1 MLVIWKKVVGV
12 IINKQKY
19 GALPIEMDAQLN
31 SPTIA
36 GVRTQV
42 REVSH
47 NSNTTLT
54 HLHCLAEM
62 EILPQGQQSVK
73 LGLYGRVTTRKIFL
87 QVTHIFT
94 QGHTHHY
101 ILYLVYLKDPTS

>member
-12 IINKQKY
+12 IINKQTY

-31 SPTIA
+31 SPTTA

-47 NSNTTLT
+47 NSNTTD
-54 HLHCLAEM
+54 LHCLAEM

-87 QVTHIFT
+87 QVTHDIHP
-94 QGHTHHY
+94 GSDPP
-101 ILYLVYLKDPTS
+101 LNLVSCLP